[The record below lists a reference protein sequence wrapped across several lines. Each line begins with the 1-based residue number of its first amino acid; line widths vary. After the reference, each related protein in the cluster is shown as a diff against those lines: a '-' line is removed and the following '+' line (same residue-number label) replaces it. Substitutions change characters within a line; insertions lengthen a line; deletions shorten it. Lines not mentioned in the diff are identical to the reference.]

1 MEEKELQRLH
11 AATQYTRL
19 LLLKIL
25 LKESKGAYAGQLEHK
40 LKEEG
45 RKVERRVVSA
55 HLVELE
61 KHGLVEGKHE
71 IGKERP
77 VTLKIF
83 KITSKGK
90 SVYTHIISFK

>member
-1 MEEKELQRLH
+1 MDEKELQKFH

-25 LKESKGAYAGQLEHK
+25 LKEPAYAGQLERK

-55 HLVELE
+55 HLAELE
-61 KHGLVEGKHE
+61 RYGLVEGRHE

-83 KITSKGK
+83 KITPRGK
-90 SVYTHIISFK
+90 AVYNHIMAFK